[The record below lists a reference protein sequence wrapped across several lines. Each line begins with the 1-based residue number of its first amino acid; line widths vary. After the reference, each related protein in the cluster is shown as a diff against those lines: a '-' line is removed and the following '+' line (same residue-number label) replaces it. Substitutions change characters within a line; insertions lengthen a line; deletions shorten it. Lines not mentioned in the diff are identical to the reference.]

1 MGAYILE
8 LYSTM
13 EIECV
18 IVTYSEYIIYR
29 IDSHFGVTVNSVIRL
44 LMFVKIMNPM
54 FHLASYPHIIKE
66 ARERFVHRSQIA

>member
-18 IVTYSEYIIYR
+18 IVTYSEHIIYP
-29 IDSHFGVTVNSVIRL
+29 IDSHFGVNSVIRL

>member
-29 IDSHFGVTVNSVIRL
+29 IDSHIGVNSVIRL
-44 LMFVKIMNPM
+44 LMFVKIGNPIC
-54 FHLASYPHIIKE
+54 FILHPHIIKE